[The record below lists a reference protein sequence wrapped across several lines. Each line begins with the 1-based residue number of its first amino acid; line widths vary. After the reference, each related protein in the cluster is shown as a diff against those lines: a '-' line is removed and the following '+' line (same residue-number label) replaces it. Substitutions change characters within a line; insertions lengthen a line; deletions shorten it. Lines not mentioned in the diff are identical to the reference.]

1 VKGRLGRQD
10 ELGEQ
15 PLHYQRVNQ
24 GIAALLGGLHS
35 AECALYSVDF
45 AEIEATQFTMH
56 KVYDDVSRLGP
67 SPCSTSGTLP
77 PPQFN
82 FAKRSA
88 RRGLRS
94 SMSTS
99 TNVGW

>member
-1 VKGRLGRQD
+1 VKGRLDRQD

-35 AECALYSVDF
+35 AECALYF